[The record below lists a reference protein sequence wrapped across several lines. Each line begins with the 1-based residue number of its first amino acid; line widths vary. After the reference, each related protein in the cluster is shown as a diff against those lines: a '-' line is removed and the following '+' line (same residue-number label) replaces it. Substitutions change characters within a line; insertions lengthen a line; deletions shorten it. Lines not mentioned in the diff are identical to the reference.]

1 MNVHPSID
9 QWLAE
14 LERQGKSQATIA
26 GYRRALAH
34 FVRWSEQTYG
44 QAFDP
49 AAIIPRDVAD
59 WKTRQQTVEDA
70 APATINT
77 RLTALSQYFTWAVAE
92 DIARSDPTVHV
103 SGLRLPARRPKALD
117 EVYVRRL
124 LRQVNQAGEPRDVAI
139 LELLLGTGLR
149 VSELLA
155 LRVGDLTLGERSGE
169 VVVRRGK
176 GGVHRRVPLTAPVRR
191 ALRAYL
197 DGQPKLKEGDP
208 LWVGERGPLRDR
220 SGIYNLLKKYAHRA
234 RLDPDEISP
243 HVLRHTM
250 ATRYLAAN
258 PDDLRGLA
266 AILGHAD
273 LNTVMIYTEPSTA
286 DLAARMEKAEN
297 V

>member
-1 MNVHPSID
+1 MNFHPSID

-44 QAFDP
+44 QTFDP

-59 WKTRQQTVEDA
+59 WKTRQQTVENA

-77 RLTALSQYFTWAVAE
+77 RLTALSQYFAWTVAE
-92 DIARSDPTVHV
+92 DIARSDPTVPI
-103 SGLRLPARRPKALD
+103 SGLPLPARRPKALD

-139 LELLLGTGLR
+139 VELLLGTGLR

-191 ALRAYL
+191 ALRTYL
-197 DGQPKLKEGDP
+197 DSQPKLKKGDP
-208 LWVGERGPLRDR
+208 LWIGERGPLRDR
-220 SGIYNLLKKYAHRA
+220 SGIYNLLKKYAHLA
-234 RLDPDEISP
+234 GLDPDEISP

-273 LNTVMIYTEPSTA
+273 LNTVMIYTEPTTA
-286 DLAARMEKAEN
+286 DLAARMEKAET